1 MLYLSQLLGA
11 PVTDQHDVHLGKITD
26 VLTLASQVGR
36 NEATYPTV
44 ILIAGEEDQRW
55 RVPYS
60 AIEMH
65 GHIWRLRSPSEQLL
79 QEDAINRVPT
89 DGNELRPLPSD
100 LYPKGHRSPRVG
112 AQFIAPAVP
121 SVGPPANDQYSAP
134 VYLAR
139 EVLDKQVIDLQHKKA
154 IRVNDVC
161 FDDDWRILGIDN
173 STLGLLRRLVPARLL
188 GTRPKSVPLALV
200 LWSQVELIASRR
212 PTDKDLADHTQIQLV
227 PTMRTPSG
235 HLAEL
240 HPADIATI
248 IHQLT
253 AEQGARVI
261 ERLDDE
267 TAADAMEEIDTGRQI
282 LILENIP
289 PERAATILQAMG
301 PDEAADL
308 LARVPEEQKQQFL
321 RQMTPEESED
331 LQELLEYEADTA
343 GGLMTT
349 DYIVLNQT
357 RTVQEALATIR
368 TNIQENDVRIAYI
381 YCVADETEDESRPLG
396 VVTLWDLLVAQ
407 PSQILRDLMET
418 DLITVQP
425 DTDPRTVAEIMA
437 KYNLLAVPVVSTEGI
452 LEGVVTVD
460 DALDVLLPQDRRRK
474 PRRMY

>member
-11 PVTDQHDVHLGKITD
+11 QVTDQQNVRLGKITD
-26 VLTLASQVGR
+26 VLTLAGQVGR

-44 ILIAGEEDQRW
+44 ILVASEEDQYW

-60 AIEMH
+60 AIEKH
-65 GHIWRLRSPSEQLL
+65 GYTWHLISPSEQFIIPQKVSL
-79 QEDAINRVPT
+79 QECTLQV
-89 DGNELRPLPSD
+89 EVSL
-100 LYPKGHRSPRVG
+100 V
-112 AQFIAPAVP
+112 
-121 SVGPPANDQYSAP
+121 
-134 VYLAR
+134 R
-139 EVLDKQVIDLQHKKA
+139 EVLDKQVIDLEHKKA
-154 IRVNDVC
+154 IRVNDVS
-161 FDDDWRILGIDN
+161 FDDDWKILGVDN
-173 STLGLLRRLVPARLL
+173 STLGLLRRLVPSRLL
-188 GTRPKSVPLALV
+188 GTKPKVPPTLIS
-200 LWSQVELIASRR
+200 WSRVELIASQHSPDREQMDR
-212 PTDKDLADHTQIQLV
+212 TPIQFV

-267 TAADAMEEIDTGRQI
+267 TAADAMEEIDTGRQM
-282 LILENIP
+282 LILENIQ

-308 LARVPEEQKQQFL
+308 LAQMPEEQKQRFL
-321 RQMTPEESED
+321 QQMAPEDSED
-331 LQELLEYEADTA
+331 VQELLEYEADTA

-357 RTVQEALATIR
+357 RTVQEALAAIR
-368 TNIQENDVRIAYI
+368 TNIQDNDVRIPYI
-381 YCVADETEDESRPLG
+381 YCVANETEGECRPLG
-396 VVTLWDLLVAQ
+396 VITLWDLLIAQ
-407 PSQILRDLMET
+407 PSQLLQDLMET
-418 DLITVQP
+418 DLITIQP

-460 DALDVLLPQDRRRK
+460 DALDVLLPRDRRRK

>member
-11 PVTDQHDVHLGKITD
+11 QVTDWYHVRLGKITD
-26 VLTLASQVGR
+26 VLTLVSQVGR

-44 ILIAGEEDQRW
+44 ILVASEEGQYW
-55 RVPYS
+55 RIPCS
-60 AIEMH
+60 ALEKDDY
-65 GHIWRLRSPSEQLL
+65 IWHLISPSEQFIISSPESTLSDEISLL
-79 QEDAINRVPT
+79 HAI
-89 DGNELRPLPSD
+89 
-100 LYPKGHRSPRVG
+100 
-112 AQFIAPAVP
+112 
-121 SVGPPANDQYSAP
+121 
-134 VYLAR
+134 
-139 EVLDKQVIDLQHKKA
+139 LDKQVIDLEHKKA
-154 IRVNDVC
+154 VRVNDIC
-161 FDDDWRILGIDN
+161 FDDDWKILGIDN
-173 STLGLLRRLVPARLL
+173 SILGLLRRLVPSRLL
-188 GTRPKSVPLALV
+188 GPKPKSVPPTLIS
-200 LWSQVELIASRR
+200 WSCVELIASRSPSER
-212 PTDKDLADHTQIQLV
+212 KQADHTDIQLV
-227 PTMRTPSG
+227 STVRTPSG

-267 TAADAMEEIDTGRQI
+267 TAADVMEEVDTERQI
-282 LILENIP
+282 LILENIQ
-289 PERAATILQAMG
+289 PEQAAHILREMG

-308 LARVPEEQKQQFL
+308 LARVSEEQKQQFL
-321 RQMTPEESED
+321 QQMTPEESED
-331 LQELLEYEADTA
+331 VQELLEYEADTA

-349 DYIVLNQT
+349 DYIVLNQD
-357 RTVQEALATIR
+357 RSVQEALAAIR

-381 YCVADETEDESRPLG
+381 YCVADETEDECRLLG
-396 VVTLWDLLVAQ
+396 VVSLWDLLVAP
-407 PSQILRDLMET
+407 PSQTLQDLMET

-437 KYNLLAVPVVSTEGI
+437 KYNLLAVPVVNLDGI

>member
-1 MLYLSQLLGA
+1 MSQLLGA

-26 VLTLASQVGR
+26 VLMLASQVGR
-36 NEATYPTV
+36 NETTYPTV
-44 ILIAGEEDQRW
+44 IIVESEEDQQW

-60 AIEMH
+60 AIEKH
-65 GHIWRLRSPSEQLL
+65 GRTWRLRSPSEQFTVPPQSSLPDSL
-79 QEDAINRVPT
+79 QEEVS
-89 DGNELRPLPSD
+89 L
-100 LYPKGHRSPRVG
+100 V
-112 AQFIAPAVP
+112 
-121 SVGPPANDQYSAP
+121 
-134 VYLAR
+134 R
-139 EVLDKQVIDLQHKKA
+139 EVLDKQVIDLEHKKA
-154 IRVNDVC
+154 VRVNDVS
-161 FDDDWRILGIDN
+161 FDNDWHILGIDN
-173 STLGLLRRLVPARLL
+173 STLGLLRRLIPSRLL
-188 GTRPKSVPLALV
+188 GTKPKPVSSSLIP
-200 LWSQVELIASRR
+200 WNQVELIGSQHL
-212 PTDKDLADHTQIQLV
+212 TDRELTNQTQIQLIA
-227 PTMRTPSG
+227 TMRTPSG

-267 TAADAMEEIDTGRQI
+267 TAADTMEEVDTERQI
-282 LILENIP
+282 LILENIQ
-289 PERAATILQAMG
+289 PERAAAILQAMG

-308 LARVPEEQKQQFL
+308 LARMPEEQKQQFL
-321 RQMTPEESED
+321 RQMAPEDSED
-331 LQELLEYEADTA
+331 VQELLEYEADTA

-357 RTVQEALATIR
+357 RTVQEALAAIR

-381 YCVADETEDESRPLG
+381 YCVADETEDECRPLG
-396 VVTLWDLLVAQ
+396 VVTLWDLLAVS
-407 PSQILRDLMET
+407 PSEVEQSSQTLQDLMET

-425 DTDPRTVAEIMA
+425 DTDPRTVVEIMA

-460 DALDVLLPQDRRRK
+460 DALDVLLPHDRRRK

>member
-11 PVTDQHDVHLGKITD
+11 QVTDWHNVRLGKISD
-26 VLTLASQVGR
+26 VLTLVSQVGR
-36 NEATYPTV
+36 DEATYPTV
-44 ILIAGEEDQRW
+44 ILVASEEGQYW

-60 AIEMH
+60 ALEKH
-65 GHIWRLRSPSEQLL
+65 GHIWNVVSPSEQFIISPQASL
-79 QEDAINRVPT
+79 QGRA
-89 DGNELRPLPSD
+89 LPGEVS
-100 LYPKGHRSPRVG
+100 LVH
-112 AQFIAPAVP
+112 
-121 SVGPPANDQYSAP
+121 
-134 VYLAR
+134 
-139 EVLDKQVIDLQHKKA
+139 EVLDKQVIDLEHKKA
-154 IRVNDVC
+154 IRVNDIS
-161 FDDDWRILGIDN
+161 FDDDWKILGIDN
-173 STLGLLRRLVPARLL
+173 STLGLLRRLIPSRLL
-188 GTRPKSVPLALV
+188 GTKPKSVPPTLIS
-200 LWSQVELIASRR
+200 WSRVELISSQRFLDR
-212 PTDKDLADHTQIQLV
+212 KQTDYTHIQLV

-267 TAADAMEEIDTGRQI
+267 TAADAMEEVDTERQI
-282 LILENIP
+282 LILENIQ
-289 PERAATILQAMG
+289 PERAASILRAME

-331 LQELLEYEADTA
+331 VQELLEYEADTA

-349 DYIVLNQT
+349 DYIALNQT
-357 RTVQEALATIR
+357 RTVQEALAAIR

-381 YCVADETEDESRPLG
+381 YCVADETEDESRLLG
-396 VVTLWDLLVAQ
+396 MVTLWDLLVAP
-407 PSQILRDLMET
+407 PSQLLQDLMET
-418 DLITVQP
+418 NLVTVQP
-425 DTDPRTVAEIMA
+425 DTNPRTVAEIMA
-437 KYNLLAVPVVSTEGI
+437 KYNLLAVPVVNSDSI

>member
-44 ILIAGEEDQRW
+44 ILIAGEEDQHW

-60 AIEMH
+60 AVEKH
-65 GHIWRLRSPSEQLL
+65 GHIWRLHSPSEQLL
-79 QEDAINRVPT
+79 QADAINQVPT
-89 DGNELRPLPSD
+89 DGNTLKGTGELRPLPSD
-100 LYPKGHRSPRVG
+100 LSPRVG
-112 AQFIAPAVP
+112 AQFI
-121 SVGPPANDQYSAP
+121 AP

-188 GTRPKSVPLALV
+188 GTKSKSVPSTLV
-200 LWSQVELIASRR
+200 PWSQVELIASRH

-261 ERLDDE
+261 ERLDDK

-289 PERAATILQAMG
+289 PERAAIILQAMG

-308 LARVPEEQKQQFL
+308 LARMPEEQKQQFL

-331 LQELLEYEADTA
+331 VQELLEYEADTA

-357 RTVQEALATIR
+357 RTVQEALAAIR
-368 TNIQENDVRIAYI
+368 TKIQENDVRIAYI

-407 PSQILRDLMET
+407 PSQILQDLMEI

-437 KYNLLAVPVVSTEGI
+437 KYNLLAVPVVSPEGI

-460 DALDVLLPQDRRRK
+460 DALDVLLPPDRRRK